1 VGTMWVE
8 RNVMIGLIIVI
19 VTLVLAMAVQ
29 RLLY

>member
-1 VGTMWVE
+1 MWVE